1 MDHKAQ
7 VVSAEGC
14 CRHEDCILAK
24 KAFPDMIAGFGFA
37 GQESAGESLE
47 SLTPSLIWFEEECF
61 KEGLEI

>member
-1 MDHKAQ
+1 
-7 VVSAEGC
+7 
-14 CRHEDCILAK
+14 
-24 KAFPDMIAGFGFA
+24 MIAGFGFA